1 MHVLLQYAQ
10 YSMHSTL
17 VWMQLV
23 VRVWQYPYQSTSSYY
38 AYQLASINRCK
49 LSYHGMIRACSIE
62 FRSILCIVC
71 KRARISPVGVCIYIY
86 IYIYNARYSMLI
98 VVWIAENYAYYYL
111 ASLVV
116 VLLLVCMLRI
126 LLHIRALNKVLTKMH
141 TMHSSY

>member
-1 MHVLLQYAQ
+1 
-10 YSMHSTL
+10 
-17 VWMQLV
+17 
-23 VRVWQYPYQSTSSYY
+23 
-38 AYQLASINRCK
+38 
-49 LSYHGMIRACSIE
+49 
-62 FRSILCIVC
+62 
-71 KRARISPVGVCIYIY
+71 
-86 IYIYNARYSMLI
+86 MLI